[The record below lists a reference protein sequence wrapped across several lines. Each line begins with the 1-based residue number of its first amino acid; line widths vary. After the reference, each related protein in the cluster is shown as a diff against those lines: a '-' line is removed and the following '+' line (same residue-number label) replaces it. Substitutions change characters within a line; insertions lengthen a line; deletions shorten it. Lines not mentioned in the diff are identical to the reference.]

1 MSVSRNKLDS
11 IKIKT
16 RRVLFRLKND
26 VFVAENTAL
35 ILAVVF
41 CLVLTFNSINAM
53 SRNWSLMEKLGE
65 DNRKLQLLSI
75 EIETLELEND
85 YYRTDE
91 YQELAARKL
100 AGKQLPGEHMVYL
113 PQNSD
118 YAKKKHTEATIA
130 RTEKE
135 LPNFRKWLKFLFP
148 NT

>member
-1 MSVSRNKLDS
+1 MSRNKLDS
-11 IKIKT
+11 LKIKI
-16 RRVLFRLKND
+16 RRLVFRLKND

-35 ILAVVF
+35 ILAVGF

-65 DNRKLQLLSI
+65 DKRKLQLLSI
-75 EIETLELEND
+75 EIDTLGLEND

-118 YAKKKHTEATIA
+118 YAKKKHTEATA
-130 RTEKE
+130 VKTEKE
-135 LPNFRKWLKFLFP
+135 LSNFRKWLKFLFP
-148 NT
+148 NN